1 MILYHAFPS
10 TFNTG
15 YFGVDIFFVISGFV
29 ITPAIDQIIESRAKY
44 KALKIFYIKRFW
56 RLMPALV
63 VTLILT
69 TFVFTLLGG
78 IGYLKNTFLQALS
91 AYLLVGN
98 ASAYINLG
106 NYFMPVQNPLVHTWS
121 LSLEEQIYIFTPVA
135 LLICVRLKHNL
146 KRIIFFLVLG
156 IISLACSFLAIG
168 PLREE
173 FQFYSPHTRYWEF
186 CVGAILYYVS
196 QIEIPKFASK
206 TRLLIGVKFE
216 SYHLLLTLISLLV
229 LFGPNN
235 FLYISIVLIAFQK
248 KLLWEANTQNHRIL
262 KFLSHLGD
270 ISYSLYLVHYPIIWI
285 FSHSPILEN
294 FNIEQKNTS
303 MLLISLVVT
312 YLTGLMLYKK
322 IESVYRIADSGSTY
336 RKQKFKKL
344 QIVLILSCTF
354 GIWMSSNNFYL
365 KNTVLLKPMNQ
376 MDPTY
381 NHNCEIIDGKDMCSF
396 ASSSDK
402 KILIIGDSHAGSI
415 SKTLVSVA
423 GAFGSVDVFLKSG
436 CQYLSSGHY
445 VKAPRSASE
454 KTCFEYSKNVTNIVT
469 KKKYDLIIASYRSAT
484 LNNSSYSAEEY
495 SKMKIQSLLN
505 LVRANNSELL
515 FIGPVPEFPLNP
527 DFFEPNRLLIS
538 GNEKP
543 PKYFHK
549 RDLNQI
555 PFIENSFYID
565 YLDSF
570 HKKVSYVDSIKLF
583 CNSQSC
589 IRWRNGWLYSDADH
603 VSNLGAEF
611 MRNEISDAL
620 MLLLT

>member
-29 ITPAIDQIIESRAKY
+29 ITPAIDQIIESRTKY
-44 KALKIFYIKRFW
+44 KALKNFYIKRFW

-91 AYLLVGN
+91 TYFLVGN

-106 NYFMPVQNPLVHTWS
+106 NYFRPVQNPLVHTWS
-121 LSLEEQIYIFTPVA
+121 LSLEEQIYLFTPVA

-146 KRIIFFLVLG
+146 KHINFFLLLG
-156 IISLACSFLAIG
+156 TVSLASSFLAIG
-168 PLREE
+168 PMNEV

-196 QIEIPKFASK
+196 QSKIPKFSSK
-206 TRLLIGVKFE
+206 SIKLIGIKFE
-216 SYHLLLTLISLLV
+216 SNSLSLTLISLFV

-235 FLYISIVLIAFQK
+235 FLYILIVLIAFQK
-248 KLLWEANTQNHRIL
+248 KLLWETNKQNHRIL
-262 KFLSHLGD
+262 KLLSHLGD

-285 FSHSPILEN
+285 FSHSPILEH
-294 FNIEQKNTS
+294 FNIEQNSIS
-303 MLLISLVVT
+303 MMLISLVVT
-312 YLTGLMLYKK
+312 YLTGLLLYKK
-322 IESVYRIADSGSTY
+322 IECVYRIDDSRNTY

-344 QIVLILSCTF
+344 QIFLILSCIF

-365 KNTVLLKPMNQ
+365 KNTVLSRPMNQ
-376 MDPTY
+376 MDPTF
-381 NHNCEIIDGKDMCSF
+381 NQKCQIIDGKDICSF
-396 ASSSDK
+396 ASSSKK

-415 SKTLVSVA
+415 SKTLVSIA
-423 GAFGSVDVFLKSG
+423 GTFGSVDVFLKSG
-436 CQYLSSGHY
+436 CQYLSSDNY
-445 VKAPRSASE
+445 VKAPRSDVE
-454 KTCFEYSKNVTNIVT
+454 KTCFEYSKKISNMVAN
-469 KKKYDLIIASYRSAT
+469 KKYDLIIASYRSST
-484 LNNSSYSAEEY
+484 LNNSSYSVEEY
-495 SKMKIQSLLN
+495 SKMKIQSLLY
-505 LVRANNSELL
+505 LIRVNNSELL

-527 DFFEPNRLLIS
+527 DFFDSNRLLIS

-549 RDLNQI
+549 RELNKI

-565 YLDSF
+565 YLKS
-570 HKKVSYVDSIKLF
+570 HHQKVSYIDTIKPF
-583 CNSQSC
+583 CNSNFCS
-589 IRWRNGWLYSDADH
+589 RWQNGWLYSDSDH

-611 MRNEISDAL
+611 LRKEILSG
-620 MLLLT
+620 LTLRMT